1 MAEILLKVRLD
12 DSTYKS
18 QLAELEAQ
26 VGKIVSS
33 TTKTPSM
40 NVDSLQKS
48 FANLLNTL
56 KGAEGKYA
64 VGTFQSLKT
73 EISECLGR
81 VKELNA
87 EIGDSK
93 PTKAQK
99 AELAGLTKQLSEL
112 QAKFATVRAET
123 AKLSTVQGTSSNAV
137 KTLQKS
143 YANLINSLNTVKNKY
158 PAGTFDNLIAQA
170 KEGLTATK
178 NLNTEVG
185 TSATL
190 NEKQGA
196 TLQMLSGKYQQL
208 AADVATVRA
217 ETEQNTSAVIK
228 NGDSIGAMAK
238 KFIIWQA
245 AATLVMKPLQLIR
258 DAISSINETLVE
270 TENAVVALRR
280 VAGTS
285 ANADELYDLAQR
297 YGQTFENVNEIALNF
312 ARSGM
317 DWTDTIKAT
326 EAALLAL
333 NVAELDA
340 TQASDGMIAIMQQFG
355 YEASELELIIDKLNI
370 SADNA
375 AVSTEKLL
383 AALQRTGSSAKNA
396 NLTLEETVGIIT
408 AISEATGRSGEN
420 IGTAVNSLIQFT
432 TKESSLAT
440 FEKLGGDVAKVVE
453 DYRMGAATVLD
464 IWEELSKVIQ
474 SKNSSTEGI
483 LSGLFADDDW
493 RSLNEELQTELGE
506 NFATVT
512 EIYGTASTFRKN
524 YFIALLNNLDQVQET
539 MDDMNSAEGYSQ
551 KENEQYLDTYS
562 AKVNELKAQ
571 WQDMAN
577 DEQGILGIKKSLVE
591 FASNL
596 LTVLDK
602 LGGIKFVLTEILV
615 IGGTLLMTYKGTA
628 IIAGLQKIWGL
639 LRTLSIDAIPNAIAA
654 WRAYAAGIV
663 SANTAIQ
670 ASIPIIGMAIAAI
683 SLLATKISD
692 AREKE
697 RQAAEEARQELINL
711 RQEAA
716 NSIASYEN
724 ISNSLNETIE
734 RVKELRSGEDL
745 TADATKE
752 LISIQESLI
761 KNNGDLAGSIDLVN
775 GKLEE
780 QIPLMEQV
788 AKAQLQQWIKDN
800 QTAINTS
807 EALLNSKGN
816 SYYET
821 GRDGYIFTTPDG
833 GAAEKISE
841 IARKAGIDVY
851 GSKSVYY
858 PSKSGDW
865 WTWIPFAEEV
875 ADIFG
880 SESYTWISAG
890 GENIEEQI
898 KNYNA
903 LYDYIS
909 KNAES
914 LGLDDKTKKE
924 YLGYLSNAL
933 RKLNTDDYKNAKDT
947 YEYYQK
953 IQKYLNGEI
962 SYNEFLTGVKDGT
975 EDVTDET
982 DDWKNSLSDVS
993 DQFDSIA
1000 EKLKAIREEEE
1011 KELELQERKE
1021 EILEA
1026 QKSLADA
1033 QNEAEK
1039 KRIAL
1044 LEAEKALQDAMKQR
1058 SVRVFNAATGQWEQ
1072 VANEKSIQQAKD
1084 NITKANE
1091 ALAKASEDIIK
1102 AQENIAK
1109 AERELEDYAYNT
1121 IIDDLEEGNL
1131 TNASILQVIS
1141 DVADYLPQ
1149 FGEEIKRFIKETTG
1163 VDLDLPEK
1171 IETENEESKT
1181 VKRWTSYQDAVD
1193 AGFSN
1198 IAGASASERG
1208 RVKNWTNPN
1217 TGEKYKDYQEY
1228 LDAMYEKYM
1237 GEKPVYDSGGFLH
1250 GLGGIKATGR
1260 AETIL
1265 PPDITEKII
1274 EPSSNERFKNF
1285 TRSLGLLFGTSDKLE
1300 QLPRGAFVSNRGG
1313 DTTNNNNSRSYSI
1326 NGVPIPAEIAQTH
1339 TLAELCDTMTLIE

>member
-87 EIGDSK
+87 EIGDNK

-800 QTAINTS
+800 QSAINTS
-807 EALLNSKGN
+807 EELVTKS
-816 SYYET
+816 SRSVYEVNDR
-821 GRDGYIFTTPDG
+821 GAVRDIYD
-833 GAAEKISE
+833 
-841 IARKAGIDVY
+841 IAKNAGIDVSNVY
-851 GSKSVYY
+851 GYKKIREKDFWDYLGIVGGIRNLFDPQTESFDGIGTEGTVEEKLEEYNKLY
-858 PSKSGDW
+858 EYIRDN
-865 WTWIPFAEEV
+865 AEE
-875 ADIFG
+875 
-880 SESYTWISAG
+880 
-890 GENIEEQI
+890 
-898 KNYNA
+898 
-903 LYDYIS
+903 
-909 KNAES
+909 
-914 LGLDDKTKKE
+914 LGLSEDKKKK
-924 YLGYLSNAL
+924 YLSIISQAI
-933 RKLNTDDYKNAKDT
+933 KSLNTDDYKNAKET
-947 YEYYQK
+947 YDYYQK

-962 SYNEFLTGVKDGT
+962 SYQEFLTGVKEETNET
-975 EDVTDET
+975 EDDIDGLKKAIEELDET
-982 DDWKNSLSDVS
+982 NLNNLIA
-993 DQFDSIA
+993 QF
-1000 EKLKAIREEEE
+1000 EKLRDVEKESVELEE
-1011 KELELQERKE
+1011 KKKE
-1021 EILEA
+1021 
-1026 QKSLADA
+1026 
-1033 QNEAEK
+1033 
-1039 KRIAL
+1039 L
-1044 LEAEKALQDAMKQR
+1044 LEAEQALLDAKQQR
-1058 SVRVFNAATGQWEQ
+1058 SVRVFNVATGQWEQ
-1072 VANEKSIQQAKD
+1072 IANEKSVKKAEENLEQARIEYEQQAYSS
-1084 NITKANE
+1084 IISLLE
-1091 ALAKASEDIIK
+1091 SEDKSTSAMVKLLAVIAETMPEISNK
-1102 AQENIAK
+1102 AQ
-1109 AERELEDYAYNT
+1109 
-1121 IIDDLEEGNL
+1121 
-1131 TNASILQVIS
+1131 SILS
-1141 DVADYLPQ
+1141 EA
-1149 FGEEIKRFIKETTG
+1149 G
-1163 VDLDLPEK
+1163 VDIP
-1171 IETENEESKT
+1171 T
-1181 VKRWTSYQDAVD
+1181 
-1193 AGFSN
+1193 
-1198 IAGASASERG
+1198 
-1208 RVKNWTNPN
+1208 
-1217 TGEKYKDYQEY
+1217 
-1228 LDAMYEKYM
+1228 
-1237 GEKPVYDSGGFLH
+1237 YDSGGFLH

-1265 PPDITEKII
+1265 PPGITEKII

-1339 TLAELCDTMTLIE
+1339 TLAELCDTMTLLE

>member
-26 VGKIVSS
+26 VSKIVSS

-123 AKLSTVQGTSSNAV
+123 SKLSTVQGTSSNAV

-270 TENAVVALRR
+270 TENAVVALQR

-333 NVAELDA
+333 NVAELNA

-383 AALQRTGSSAKNA
+383 TALQRTGSSAKNA

-800 QTAINTS
+800 QSAINTS
-807 EALLNSKGN
+807 EELVTKSGW
-816 SYYET
+816 SVYEVNDS
-821 GRDGYIFTTPDG
+821 GAVRDIYD
-833 GAAEKISE
+833 
-841 IARKAGIDVY
+841 IAKNAGIDVSNVY
-851 GSKSVYY
+851 GSKKIREKDFWDYLGVV
-858 PSKSGDW
+858 GDIRNLFDPQ
-865 WTWIPFAEEV
+865 TESFDGIGTEGTVEEKLEEYNKLYEYIRDNAEE
-875 ADIFG
+875 
-880 SESYTWISAG
+880 
-890 GENIEEQI
+890 
-898 KNYNA
+898 
-903 LYDYIS
+903 
-909 KNAES
+909 
-914 LGLDDKTKKE
+914 LGLSEDKKKK
-924 YLGYLSNAL
+924 YLSIISQAI
-933 RKLNTDDYKNAKDT
+933 KSLNTDDYKNAKET
-947 YEYYQK
+947 YDYYQK

-962 SYNEFLTGVKDGT
+962 SYQEFLTGVKEETNET
-975 EDVTDET
+975 EDDIDGLKKAIEELDET
-982 DDWKNSLSDVS
+982 NLNNLIA
-993 DQFDSIA
+993 QF
-1000 EKLKAIREEEE
+1000 EKLRDVEKESVELEE
-1011 KELELQERKE
+1011 KKKE
-1021 EILEA
+1021 
-1026 QKSLADA
+1026 
-1033 QNEAEK
+1033 
-1039 KRIAL
+1039 L
-1044 LEAEKALQDAMKQR
+1044 LEAEQALLDAKQQR
-1058 SVRVFNAATGQWEQ
+1058 SVRVFNVATGQWEQ
-1072 VANEKSIQQAKD
+1072 IANEKSIKKAEENLEQARIEYEQQAYSS
-1084 NITKANE
+1084 IISLLE
-1091 ALAKASEDIIK
+1091 SEDKSTSAMVKLLAVIAETMPEISNK
-1102 AQENIAK
+1102 AQ
-1109 AERELEDYAYNT
+1109 
-1121 IIDDLEEGNL
+1121 
-1131 TNASILQVIS
+1131 SILS
-1141 DVADYLPQ
+1141 EA
-1149 FGEEIKRFIKETTG
+1149 G
-1163 VDLDLPEK
+1163 VDIP
-1171 IETENEESKT
+1171 T
-1181 VKRWTSYQDAVD
+1181 
-1193 AGFSN
+1193 
-1198 IAGASASERG
+1198 
-1208 RVKNWTNPN
+1208 
-1217 TGEKYKDYQEY
+1217 
-1228 LDAMYEKYM
+1228 
-1237 GEKPVYDSGGFLH
+1237 YDSGGFLH

-1265 PPDITEKII
+1265 PPGITEKII

-1285 TRSLGLLFGTSDKLE
+1285 TRSLGLLFGASDKLE

-1339 TLAELCDTMTLIE
+1339 TLAELCDTMTLLE

>member
-800 QTAINTS
+800 QSAINTS
-807 EALLNSKGN
+807 EELVTKSGW
-816 SYYET
+816 SVYEVN
-821 GRDGYIFTTPDG
+821 DDDSVNDIYD
-833 GAAEKISE
+833 
-841 IARKAGIDVY
+841 IAKKAGIDVTNVY
-851 GSKSVYY
+851 GRKAVREKDFWDYLGFV
-858 PSKSGDW
+858 GDIRNLFDPK
-865 WTWIPFAEEV
+865 TESYNGIGTEGTVEEKLEEYNKLYEYIRDNAEE
-875 ADIFG
+875 
-880 SESYTWISAG
+880 
-890 GENIEEQI
+890 
-898 KNYNA
+898 
-903 LYDYIS
+903 
-909 KNAES
+909 
-914 LGLDDKTKKE
+914 LGLSEDKKKK
-924 YLGYLSNAL
+924 YLSIISQAI
-933 RKLNTDDYKNAKDT
+933 KSLNTDDYKNAKET
-947 YEYYQK
+947 YDYYQK

-962 SYNEFLTGVKDGT
+962 SYQEFLTGVKEETNET
-975 EDVTDET
+975 EDDIDGLKKAIEELDET
-982 DDWKNSLSDVS
+982 NLNNLIA
-993 DQFDSIA
+993 QF
-1000 EKLKAIREEEE
+1000 EKLRDVEKESVELEE
-1011 KELELQERKE
+1011 KKKE
-1021 EILEA
+1021 
-1026 QKSLADA
+1026 
-1033 QNEAEK
+1033 
-1039 KRIAL
+1039 L
-1044 LEAEKALQDAMKQR
+1044 LEAEQALLDAKQQR
-1058 SVRVFNAATGQWEQ
+1058 SVRVFNVATGQWEQ
-1072 VANEKSIQQAKD
+1072 IANEKSIKKAEENLEQARIEYEQQAYSS
-1084 NITKANE
+1084 IISLLE
-1091 ALAKASEDIIK
+1091 SEDKSTSAMVKLLAVIAETMPEISNK
-1102 AQENIAK
+1102 AQ
-1109 AERELEDYAYNT
+1109 
-1121 IIDDLEEGNL
+1121 
-1131 TNASILQVIS
+1131 SILS
-1141 DVADYLPQ
+1141 EA
-1149 FGEEIKRFIKETTG
+1149 G
-1163 VDLDLPEK
+1163 VDIP
-1171 IETENEESKT
+1171 T
-1181 VKRWTSYQDAVD
+1181 
-1193 AGFSN
+1193 
-1198 IAGASASERG
+1198 
-1208 RVKNWTNPN
+1208 
-1217 TGEKYKDYQEY
+1217 
-1228 LDAMYEKYM
+1228 
-1237 GEKPVYDSGGFLH
+1237 YDSGGFLH

-1265 PPDITEKII
+1265 PPGITEKII

-1285 TRSLGLLFGTSDKLE
+1285 TRSLGLLFGASDKLE

-1326 NGVPIPAEIAQTH
+1326 NGVPIPAEIARTH
-1339 TLAELCDTMTLIE
+1339 TLAELCDTMTLLE

>member
-73 EISECLGR
+73 EISECLSR

-317 DWTDTIKAT
+317 SWADTIKAT

-355 YEASELELIIDKLNI
+355 YEASGLELIIDKLNI

-383 AALQRTGSSAKNA
+383 TALQRTGSSAKNA

-453 DYRMGAATVLD
+453 DYRVGAATVLD
-464 IWEELSKVIQ
+464 IWEELSKIIQ

-493 RSLNEELQTELGE
+493 RSFNEELQTELGE

-539 MDDMNSAEGYSQ
+539 MDDMNSAVGYSQ
-551 KENEQYLDTYS
+551 RENEQYLDTYTAKTNALEAKWQDIVKDEEGFLGFKKALVDMGDDALTFLKNMGGIS
-562 AKVNELKAQ
+562 GVFKTALAVASPFLANWTLVFGAKAIKASVLGIGSFFKAIATGAATANQALGAIGIALGIIATISNVVGANKKKEEEKNNALVTEYEALRSTHIELETLSKRYEELTAKVDRTTEENQELY
-571 WQDMAN
+571 N
-577 DEQGILGIKKSLVE
+577 VEDELIGIFGE
-591 FASNL
+591 
-596 LTVLDK
+596 
-602 LGGIKFVLTEILV
+602 
-615 IGGTLLMTYKGTA
+615 KGTA
-628 IIAGLQKIWGL
+628 LQNITKGTEEYTEAVKNMTAAELNYLNEQRIAAAKAAKSNLENNRYTGDFWTFFSEWDSFAGPDTFYGKDIEKILNEAGIKTNSVDTGIFGKDNAFEISGVESTNDIVFL
-639 LRTLSIDAIPNAIAA
+639 GNSLSEVLNAYKMYSKVRQALIDAYNAALKKGDFETANAIKNSKA
-654 WRAYAAGIV
+654 WSG
-663 SANTAIQ
+663 SE
-670 ASIPIIGMAIAAI
+670 SII
-683 SLLATKISD
+683 
-692 AREKE
+692 
-697 RQAAEEARQELINL
+697 
-711 RQEAA
+711 
-716 NSIASYEN
+716 
-724 ISNSLNETIE
+724 
-734 RVKELRSGEDL
+734 
-745 TADATKE
+745 
-752 LISIQESLI
+752 
-761 KNNGDLAGSIDLVN
+761 
-775 GKLEE
+775 GKLESD
-780 QIPLMEQV
+780 V
-788 AKAQLQQWIKDN
+788 VSYLQ
-800 QTAINTS
+800 NT
-807 EALLNSKGN
+807 
-816 SYYET
+816 
-821 GRDGYIFTTPDG
+821 
-833 GAAEKISE
+833 
-841 IARKAGIDVY
+841 
-851 GSKSVYY
+851 
-858 PSKSGDW
+858 
-865 WTWIPFAEEV
+865 
-875 ADIFG
+875 
-880 SESYTWISAG
+880 
-890 GENIEEQI
+890 
-898 KNYNA
+898 
-903 LYDYIS
+903 
-909 KNAES
+909 
-914 LGLDDKTKKE
+914 
-924 YLGYLSNAL
+924 
-933 RKLNTDDYKNAKDT
+933 
-947 YEYYQK
+947 
-953 IQKYLNGEI
+953 
-962 SYNEFLTGVKDGT
+962 TGVKEYEYKTAYGEPKNKQEYDKMLEWIIASIGADSYFDEMIKGYIST
-975 EDVTDET
+975 SGVFDEVLGDSDSTNDSVKDLKKTIESLDET
-982 DDWKNSLSDVS
+982 SLSNLIA
-993 DQFDSIA
+993 QFEKIRQTEA
-1000 EKLKAIREEEE
+1000 ESVELEE
-1011 KELELQERKE
+1011 KRKE
-1021 EILEA
+1021 
-1026 QKSLADA
+1026 
-1033 QNEAEK
+1033 
-1039 KRIAL
+1039 L
-1044 LEAEKALQDAMKQR
+1044 LEAEQALLDAKQQR
-1058 SVRVFNAATGQWEQ
+1058 NVRVFNSAIGQWEQ
-1072 VANEKSIQQAKD
+1072 VANEKSIKEAEKNLEQARIEYEQQAYSS
-1084 NITKANE
+1084 IISLLE
-1091 ALAKASEDIIK
+1091 SEDKSTSAMVKLLAVIAETMPEISNK
-1102 AQENIAK
+1102 AQA
-1109 AERELEDYAYNT
+1109 
-1121 IIDDLEEGNL
+1121 
-1131 TNASILQVIS
+1131 ILS
-1141 DVADYLPQ
+1141 EA
-1149 FGEEIKRFIKETTG
+1149 G
-1163 VDLDLPEK
+1163 VDIP
-1171 IETENEESKT
+1171 T
-1181 VKRWTSYQDAVD
+1181 
-1193 AGFSN
+1193 
-1198 IAGASASERG
+1198 
-1208 RVKNWTNPN
+1208 
-1217 TGEKYKDYQEY
+1217 
-1228 LDAMYEKYM
+1228 
-1237 GEKPVYDSGGFLH
+1237 YDSGGFLH

-1265 PPDITEKII
+1265 PPGITEKII

-1300 QLPRGAFVSNRGG
+1300 QFPRGVFVSNRGG

-1326 NGVPIPAEIAQTH
+1326 NGIPIPAEIAQTH
-1339 TLAELCDTMTLIE
+1339 TLAELCDTMTLLE